1 MESNENIK
9 SIYRRIADEAQQQ
22 LNKVQRQI
30 YRIGTLRL
38 LLFIAGVAGLICF
51 RAENL
56 RVLAGISLFTLLP
69 FFLLIK
75 YT

>member
-1 MESNENIK
+1 MESIENIK
-9 SIYRRIADEAQQQ
+9 STYRHIADEAQQQ

-51 RAENL
+51 RAEAGRYWQGL
-56 RVLAGISLFTLLP
+56 RLSSFCLLSC
-69 FFLLIK
+69 
-75 YT
+75 

>member
-1 MESNENIK
+1 MESIENIK
-9 SIYRRIADEAQQQ
+9 STYRRIADEAQQQ

-51 RAENL
+51 RAE
-56 RVLAGISLFTLLP
+56 S
-69 FFLLIK
+69 
-75 YT
+75 